1 MMKIFQYR
9 CIIRKYKN
17 ISRKY
22 SIITII
28 CEVYLRIL
36 KLFFINMNVFYKY
49 SSPRKTRNIS
59 MVNVNE

>member
-28 CEVYLRIL
+28 CEVYLPIL

>member
-22 SIITII
+22 GIITII
-28 CEVYLRIL
+28 CEVYLPIL

-49 SSPRKTRNIS
+49 LSPRKTRNIS